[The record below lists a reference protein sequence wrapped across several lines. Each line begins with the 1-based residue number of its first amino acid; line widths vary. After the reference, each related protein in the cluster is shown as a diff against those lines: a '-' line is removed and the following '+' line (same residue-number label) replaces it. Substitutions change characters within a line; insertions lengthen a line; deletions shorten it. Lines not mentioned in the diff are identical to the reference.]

1 MSIFKVKSCHGSQL
15 ECRQDAK
22 NAIQRK
28 TSDMSVEPSDNNGQ
42 QSSTPLEG
50 SWRGAEPLNPVAP
63 EAFAA
68 PAYAP
73 QTHQPYLPGDYA
85 GQPFYAPPQP
95 QYMPSPAMYPHQ
107 QRNGSHTSL
116 ILGII
121 ALSFTIMLGWIP
133 LIGILGVGI
142 GIGLG
147 IPAIIQ
153 GGKEGVNGTIG
164 RVLGWVAIGFSALFI
179 TFYMVAFAGGMSSS
193 NVGPAQPSSH
203 TSATKSV

>member
-1 MSIFKVKSCHGSQL
+1 
-15 ECRQDAK
+15 
-22 NAIQRK
+22 
-28 TSDMSVEPSDNNGQ
+28 
-42 QSSTPLEG
+42 
-50 SWRGAEPLNPVAP
+50 
-63 EAFAA
+63 
-68 PAYAP
+68 
-73 QTHQPYLPGDYA
+73 
-85 GQPFYAPPQP
+85 
-95 QYMPSPAMYPHQ
+95 MYPHQ